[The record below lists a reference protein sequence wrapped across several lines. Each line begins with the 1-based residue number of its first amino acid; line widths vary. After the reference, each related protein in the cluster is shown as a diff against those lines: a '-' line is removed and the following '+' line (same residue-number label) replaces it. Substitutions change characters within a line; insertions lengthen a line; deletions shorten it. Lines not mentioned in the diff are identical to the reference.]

1 VNLAVFM
8 KGEILCE
15 GETLE
20 GVPSNLKA
28 IFQENW

>member
-1 VNLAVFM
+1 M